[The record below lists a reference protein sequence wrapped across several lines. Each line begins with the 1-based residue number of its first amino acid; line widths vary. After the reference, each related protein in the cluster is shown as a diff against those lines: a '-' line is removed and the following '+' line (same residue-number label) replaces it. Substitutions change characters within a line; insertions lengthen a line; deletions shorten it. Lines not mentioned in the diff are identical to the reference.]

1 MSEASNVP
9 EDRRYTRDHEWALLE
24 GDTVRVGITEYAQHE
39 LGDVVF
45 VELPAVGTRVTQFKE
60 FGVVE
65 SVKAASD
72 LFSPVTGEVVEAN
85 AGLADHPEWVNDS
98 PYDQGWIMR
107 VRPDDIAQVEE
118 LLDAAGYRE
127 LIGGL

>member
-1 MSEASNVP
+1 MSEASSVP

-45 VELPAVGTRVTQFKE
+45 VELPAVGSRVTQFKE

-72 LFSPVTGEVVEAN
+72 LFAPITGEVVEAN
-85 AGLADHPEWVNDS
+85 AGLGDHPEWVNDS

-107 VRPDDIAQVEE
+107 VRPDDPAQLDE
-118 LLDAAGYRE
+118 LLDAAGYRD
-127 LIGGL
+127 LIAGL

>member
-1 MSEASNVP
+1 VSEASSVP

-45 VELPAVGTRVTQFKE
+45 VELPAVGSRVTQFKE

-72 LFSPVTGEVVEAN
+72 LFAPITGEVVEAN
-85 AGLADHPEWVNDS
+85 SGLGDHPEWVNDS

-107 VRPDDIAQVEE
+107 VRPDDPAQLDE
-118 LLDAAGYRE
+118 LLDAAGYRD
-127 LIGGL
+127 LIAGL

>member
-1 MSEASNVP
+1 VSEATSVP
-9 EDRRYTRDHEWALLE
+9 DDRRYTRDHEWALLE
-24 GDTVRVGITEYAQHE
+24 GDTVRIGITEYAQHE

-45 VELPAVGTRVTQFKE
+45 VEVPTVGSRVTQFKE

-85 AGLADHPEWVNDS
+85 GDLGDHPELVNDS
-98 PYDQGWIMR
+98 PYDKGWIMR
-107 VRPDDIAQVEE
+107 VRPDDPAQLDG

>member
-1 MSEASNVP
+1 MSEATSVP
-9 EDRRYTRDHEWALLE
+9 DDRRYTRDHEWALLE

-45 VELPAVGTRVTQFKE
+45 VELPAVGSKVTQFKE

-72 LFSPVTGEVVEAN
+72 LFSPITGEVVESN
-85 AGLADHPEWVNDS
+85 GELGDHPEYVNDS
-98 PYDQGWIMR
+98 PYDKGWIMR
-107 VRPDDIAQVEE
+107 VRPEDAAQLDEI
-118 LLDAAGYRE
+118 LDAAGYRE